1 MQSVPLT
8 GVPVFSSKNVCRGAK
23 RPRSRAHLHLG
34 RFRIARAA
42 SDDLEIVAVAEHV
55 LCRTPHGVR
64 GLKSTDTESWGK
76 AFASHPARGAW
87 IEMVA
92 VGSRSRHSACRAPHG
107 ARGLK
112 CVPKFRAPAEKDVA
126 PHGVRG
132 LKFDHRAGL
141 LFPNRRAPRRT
152 PPTAD
157 APDCKCSPGRSYKRK
172 ACSAERT
179 RSEARGHRRAT
190 GEEVP

>member
-126 PHGVRG
+126 PPRG
-132 LKFDHRAGL
+132 ARIEIRSSCRASLSKSSRPAQNAPNGRRPGL
-141 LFPNRRAPRRT
+141 QMQSGAFI
-152 PPTAD
+152 
-157 APDCKCSPGRSYKRK
+157 
-172 ACSAERT
+172 
-179 RSEARGHRRAT
+179 
-190 GEEVP
+190 

>member
-64 GLKSTDTESWGK
+64 GLKYSGNNPCT
-76 AFASHPARGAW
+76 HLQ
-87 IEMVA
+87 
-92 VGSRSRHSACRAPHG
+92 CRT
-107 ARGLK
+107 L
-112 CVPKFRAPAEKDVA
+112 
-126 PHGVRG
+126 HGVRG
-132 LKFDHRAGL
+132 LKYLGDQL
-141 LFPNRRAPRRT
+141 LVVRGAVAPRAERPQRQTPRT
-152 PPTAD
+152 ANAVRGVHIKGRHALPKERDRKRAD
-157 APDCKCSPGRSYKRK
+157 TVAQREKRYHERSKRDLW
-172 ACSAERT
+172 ACTLPNEGVCSA
-179 RSEARGHRRAT
+179 
-190 GEEVP
+190 